1 MLRKN
6 VVLWAAAA
14 ALMLASPSCAERI
27 QGKVVGVSDGDTLKV
42 LSDRRVSSV
51 RLAGIDCPEK
61 KQAFGQRAKQF
72 TSSLAFGRDVVV
84 DYKKKDRYGRI
95 IGEVILPDGTS
106 LNEQIV
112 KEGYGWWYP
121 EYSHDLKLKQHQDNA
136 RLSRRGLWSADGAES
151 PWQFRKKMKGPHQ
164 STQVSITNE

>member
-1 MLRKN
+1 MFRTS
-6 VVLWAAAA
+6 VVLWAAVA
-14 ALMLASPSCAERI
+14 ALLLANPSCAERI

-72 TSSLAFGRDVVV
+72 TSNLAFGRDVVV
-84 DYKKKDRYGRI
+84 DYKKKDRYGRL

-121 EYSHDLKLKQHQDNA
+121 EYSRDATLKQRQDEA
-136 RLSRRGLWSADGAES
+136 RLSKRGLWSADQQAES
-151 PWQFRKKMKGPHQ
+151 PWDFRKRIKIQRLG
-164 STQVSITNE
+164 TASIE